1 MEKPPK
7 IDKNA
12 LIDVLTGSLPE
23 EMNKIIDKINEKY
36 EYWNKVKY
44 KQLPEGYSHEKLW
57 TYVKASRTLGS
68 RKVWNKYGITL
79 HVTNRMQQMCHEFDM
94 IFGSFW
100 ESDNEPQKS
109 DKLHYLA
116 NSLMEEAIYS
126 SQMEGAATTRV
137 AAKEMLK
144 KGISPRDKSQQMI
157 YNNYQTI
164 LYITEHKDE
173 PLTPESILLI
183 HSSMTEKTLKD
194 NNDIGRFRNEND
206 EVVVENKIT
215 GEVVHT
221 PPHASEIP
229 EFINEL
235 CLFFNNSKNE
245 NSGFI
250 HPIIRGIIIHFMVAY
265 MHPFVDGNGRTAR
278 ALFYWYMLKEKYWL
292 TEYMSI
298 SRVIMK
304 SKRQYE
310 DAYLYTESDGHD
322 IGYFVAYNLH
332 VLELSF
338 KQLKNYIEKKQKEK
352 RAANAFIMTGNINER
367 QAQIIQY
374 FIDKPDSVVTVKEM
388 QIRFSITPMT
398 ARHDLS
404 DLVSKKYLSEIAI
417 NNIKKGYIR
426 NENFDELISVKKKQ
440 N

>member
-1 MEKPPK
+1 MIESPPK
-7 IDKNA
+7 LDKKGFA
-12 LIDVLTGSLPE
+12 DVLTGSLPE
-23 EMNKIIDKINEKY
+23 EINKIIDKINEKY

-44 KQLPEGYSHEKLW
+44 KQIPDGYTHERLW

-68 RKVWNKYGITL
+68 RKIWDKYGINL
-79 HVTNRMQQMCHEFDM
+79 FVTNKMQQMCHEFDM

-100 ESDNEPQKS
+100 ENENESNKN
-109 DKLHYLA
+109 DKLRYLA
-116 NSLMEEAIYS
+116 SSLMEEAIYS

-137 AAKEMLK
+137 VAKEMLK

-173 PLTPESILLI
+173 QLTPENILLI
-183 HSSMTEKTLKD
+183 HRSMTEKTLKD

-206 EVVVENKIT
+206 DVVVENKIT

-235 CLFFNNSKNE
+235 CCFFNNSK
-245 NSGFI
+245 SKDGIFI
-250 HPIIRGIIIHFMVAY
+250 HPIIRGIIIHFMFAY

-298 SRVIMK
+298 SRVITM

-310 DAYLYTESDGHD
+310 DAFLYTELDGHD
-322 IGYFVAYNLH
+322 IGYFVSYNLH

-338 KQLKNYIEKKQKEK
+338 RQLKNYIEKKQKEK
-352 RAANAFIMTGNINER
+352 RAANVFIMTGNINER

-374 FIDKPDSVVTVKEM
+374 FIDNPDSVVTVKEM

-404 DLVSKKYLSEIAI
+404 DLVAKNYLSEVAI
-417 NNIKKGYIR
+417 NNKKKGYIR
-426 NENFDELISVKKKQ
+426 NDKFDELTSNRK
-440 N
+440 

>member
-1 MEKPPK
+1 MVYSYAYSILDKFAFLFSKVYEINIDEKDVEFTQNNLFDRKFKNADMCFKNVKNPYIYPLYSIMRKVRGKQEIKDAIKTVVFRFNQLRNTIEHRTILK

-206 EVVVENKIT
+206 DVVVENKIT

-250 HPIIRGIIIHFMVAY
+250 HPIYA
-265 MHPFVDGNGRTAR
+265 
-278 ALFYWYMLKEKYWL
+278 
-292 TEYMSI
+292 
-298 SRVIMK
+298 
-304 SKRQYE
+304 
-310 DAYLYTESDGHD
+310 ES
-322 IGYFVAYNLH
+322 
-332 VLELSF
+332 
-338 KQLKNYIEKKQKEK
+338 
-352 RAANAFIMTGNINER
+352 
-367 QAQIIQY
+367 
-374 FIDKPDSVVTVKEM
+374 
-388 QIRFSITPMT
+388 
-398 ARHDLS
+398 
-404 DLVSKKYLSEIAI
+404 
-417 NNIKKGYIR
+417 
-426 NENFDELISVKKKQ
+426 
-440 N
+440 